1 MPGDVLDAENDAPA
15 RPWQLRA
22 LQALVLLEALLMAVF
37 MVSELAFAL
46 AHTEANWGAVGFV
59 VTAFSLWSAGLVLVA
74 WGIGRGRRWAF
85 TPIVLTQ
92 VMFGVI
98 ALSVVGSATL
108 VAKAVWLFVLAVAV
122 TAVVLAFSR
131 PVREAVITR

>member
-1 MPGDVLDAENDAPA
+1 MTDDLAPSTSTEP

-46 AHTEANWGAVGFV
+46 AHTQANWVAVGFV

-98 ALSVVGSATL
+98 AITVVGSATP

-131 PVREAVITR
+131 PVREVVITR

>member
-1 MPGDVLDAENDAPA
+1 
-15 RPWQLRA
+15 
-22 LQALVLLEALLMAVF
+22 MAVF
-37 MVSELAFAL
+37 MVSELAFAF
-46 AHTEANWGAVGFV
+46 AHTQANWGAVGFV

-98 ALSVVGSATL
+98 AITVVGSATP

-131 PVREAVITR
+131 PVREVVITR

>member
-1 MPGDVLDAENDAPA
+1 VTDDLAPSTSTEP

-46 AHTEANWGAVGFV
+46 AHTQANWGAVGFV

-98 ALSVVGSATL
+98 AITVVGSATP

-131 PVREAVITR
+131 PVREVVITR